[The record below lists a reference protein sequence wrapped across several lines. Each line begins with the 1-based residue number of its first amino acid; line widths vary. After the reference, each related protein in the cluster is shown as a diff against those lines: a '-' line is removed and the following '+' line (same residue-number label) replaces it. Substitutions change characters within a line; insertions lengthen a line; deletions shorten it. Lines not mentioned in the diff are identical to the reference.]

1 MLKLKLKIIFFC
13 LLSILITHN
22 LNAKIKIKY
31 KIDDIIITNI
41 DIINEKN
48 YLIFLRPDLKNINEN
63 EILEISKNSLIREI
77 IKKKELDKIFKNPN
91 NSEFLDELKKNLFNF
106 KRVKSEKEFIEL
118 TKKNNIEYEKIIEK
132 MKYEGLWNELIFQKY
147 NNLVKIDE
155 KKLRSEL
162 LLKISSD
169 IKYEYNL
176 SEILFEIE
184 NNENIE
190 DKYNIIVNFINKN
203 DFKSAAS
210 KYSIS
215 DSANRGGEIGWI
227 KETLLSD
234 NLSSV
239 LKKINDKGLTKPLK
253 YPNGY
258 LILKINDKKKMQQV
272 ISIDK
277 ELKDLIRFEKNRQL
291 NQFSLLYFKKLKQN
305 TIIDEY

>member
-1 MLKLKLKIIFFC
+1 MLKCKLKIILFC

-106 KRVKSEKEFIEL
+106 KKVKSEKEFIEL

-215 DSANRGGEIGWI
+215 NSANRGGEIGWI

-258 LILKINDKKKMQQV
+258 LILKIN
-272 ISIDK
+272 
-277 ELKDLIRFEKNRQL
+277 ELIFI
-291 NQFSLLYFKKLKQN
+291 LLPV
-305 TIIDEY
+305 

>member
-1 MLKLKLKIIFFC
+1 MLKCKLKIILFC

-77 IKKKELDKIFKNPN
+77 IKKKELDKLFKNPN

-118 TKKNNIEYEKIIEK
+118 TEKNNIEYEKIIEK

-215 DSANRGGEIGWI
+215 NSANRGGEIGWI

-258 LILKINDKKKMQQV
+258 LILKINEKKKMQQV
-272 ISIDK
+272 TSIDK
-277 ELKDLIRFEKNRQL
+277 EFRDLVRFEKNRQL

>member
-1 MLKLKLKIIFFC
+1 MLKCKLKIILFC

-77 IKKKELDKIFKNPN
+77 IKKKELDKLFKNPN
-91 NSEFLDELKKNLFNF
+91 NSEFLDELKKNLFKF

-118 TKKNNIEYEKIIEK
+118 TEKNNIEYEKIIEK

-184 NNENIE
+184 NNENIV

-215 DSANRGGEIGWI
+215 NSANRGGEIGWI

>member
-1 MLKLKLKIIFFC
+1 MLKCKLKIILFC

-118 TKKNNIEYEKIIEK
+118 TEKNNIEYEKIIEK

-215 DSANRGGEIGWI
+215 NSANRGGEIGWI

-272 ISIDK
+272 TSIDK
-277 ELKDLIRFEKNRQL
+277 EFRDLVRFEKNRQL

>member
-77 IKKKELDKIFKNPN
+77 IKKKELDKLFKNPN

-118 TKKNNIEYEKIIEK
+118 TEKNNIEYEKIIEK

-184 NNENIE
+184 NNENIV

>member
-1 MLKLKLKIIFFC
+1 MLKCKLKIILFC

-22 LNAKIKIKY
+22 LDAKIKIKY

-77 IKKKELDKIFKNPN
+77 IKKKELDKLFKNPN
-91 NSEFLDELKKNLFNF
+91 NSEFLDELKKNLFKF

-118 TKKNNIEYEKIIEK
+118 TEKNNIEYEKIIEK

-184 NNENIE
+184 NNENIV

-215 DSANRGGEIGWI
+215 NSANRGGEIGWI

-234 NLSSV
+234 NLSSI
-239 LKKINDKGLTKPLK
+239 LKKINDNGLTKPLK

-258 LILKINDKKKMQQV
+258 LILKINNKKKMQQV
-272 ISIDK
+272 TSIDK
-277 ELKDLIRFEKNRQL
+277 ELKDLVRFEKNRQL

>member
-1 MLKLKLKIIFFC
+1 MLKCKLKIILFC

-118 TKKNNIEYEKIIEK
+118 TEKNNIEYEKIIEK

-184 NNENIE
+184 NNENIV

-215 DSANRGGEIGWI
+215 NSANRGGEIGWI

-258 LILKINDKKKMQQV
+258 LILKINDKKKNAT
-272 ISIDK
+272 SYK
-277 ELKDLIRFEKNRQL
+277 H
-291 NQFSLLYFKKLKQN
+291 
-305 TIIDEY
+305 